1 MPPDE
6 TDEERLEKLP
16 GDDNTPFGP
25 ASTDEGHFTHP
36 DTDTGI
42 DSDELYNSGI
52 DNAANIKEPNKNDT
66 VQGYKGSGD
75 TDFNPDTRGE
85 EEAA

>member
-1 MPPDE
+1 MPPDDI
-6 TDEERLEKLP
+6 DEEGLQNLP

-25 ASTDEGHFTHP
+25 ASTDKGHFTHP

-42 DSDELYNSGI
+42 DQDDLYNSGI
-52 DNAANIKEPNKNDT
+52 DNAANIEEPNKNDT
-66 VQGYKGSGD
+66 VQGYKSSGA
-75 TDFNPDTRGE
+75 TDFNPDTSRE